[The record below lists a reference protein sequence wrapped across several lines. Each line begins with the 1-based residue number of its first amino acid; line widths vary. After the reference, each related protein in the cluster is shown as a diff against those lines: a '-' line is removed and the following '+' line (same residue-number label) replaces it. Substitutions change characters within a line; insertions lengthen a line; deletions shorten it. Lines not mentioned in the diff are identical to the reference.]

1 MNAATECAQ
10 ITEKVLRAHC
20 NCARKS
26 YLLMFSRDQSKPN
39 EYALAMEHGKELVR
53 ANYLARRVPEMDGVR
68 PMSHPTR
75 PMVPDGIADSPMST
89 DILKTEAALFDILPG
104 TTNSE
109 GVCYEP
115 VIFTTSH
122 AIRQEDKIEVCFAG
136 YVLSKIQDKP
146 PSKGFETL
154 SWKSKRLRAELGAL
168 HHSAEHFNCQIY

>member
-39 EYALAMEHGKELVR
+39 EYALAMEHRKELVR

-75 PMVPDGIADSPMST
+75 PMVPDRIADSPMST
-89 DILKTEAALFDILPG
+89 DILDQP
-104 TTNSE
+104 
-109 GVCYEP
+109 
-115 VIFTTSH
+115 
-122 AIRQEDKIEVCFAG
+122 
-136 YVLSKIQDKP
+136 
-146 PSKGFETL
+146 
-154 SWKSKRLRAELGAL
+154 
-168 HHSAEHFNCQIY
+168 